1 MILLFSGSDVD
12 NRLVGA
18 EDSKERQDLFAQFQN
33 TCGSGFESV
42 IYVRPGLPIKL
53 LRQQWAGRPFPAAL
67 QAQNLARPFYQAQF
81 QSQLLD
87 LKPNVIVLS
96 IEPDLRLP
104 LWRHKAEGFLFCPE
118 SDVNQQWLQD
128 EFEPLGLTT
137 PDAYEADLLALV
149 EEIKVGLGAAVLILN
164 GSTVDPADDVY
175 SYNGR
180 QTTLPVQIN
189 RFNLALL
196 RVSMQ
201 RGISIIDVDRLAAEA
216 GDPHITALLQYS
228 ENLTDII
235 RQEIVRII
243 DDLDLGHNDQPLYK
257 LEMPYVDLTI
267 REGVVAAWYKAVG
280 DPVKFGDKLVDLEVE
295 FEKIKRTTNAQ
306 ILSRK
311 KTQQIRA
318 KRTKLIRRKWQRALV
333 QLISGGEGYLQQIYS
348 QPNSA
353 VQQGTLMAAITAENI
368 ELTGKPPMDITTAA
382 KFKVSAQKLSIEK
395 DS

>member
-1 MILLFSGSDVD
+1 M
-12 NRLVGA
+12 
-18 EDSKERQDLFAQFQN
+18 
-33 TCGSGFESV
+33 
-42 IYVRPGLPIKL
+42 
-53 LRQQWAGRPFPAAL
+53 
-67 QAQNLARPFYQAQF
+67 
-81 QSQLLD
+81 
-87 LKPNVIVLS
+87 
-96 IEPDLRLP
+96 
-104 LWRHKAEGFLFCPE
+104 
-118 SDVNQQWLQD
+118 
-128 EFEPLGLTT
+128 
-137 PDAYEADLLALV
+137 ALV

-382 KFKVSAQKLSIEK
+382 TFKVSAQKLSIEK